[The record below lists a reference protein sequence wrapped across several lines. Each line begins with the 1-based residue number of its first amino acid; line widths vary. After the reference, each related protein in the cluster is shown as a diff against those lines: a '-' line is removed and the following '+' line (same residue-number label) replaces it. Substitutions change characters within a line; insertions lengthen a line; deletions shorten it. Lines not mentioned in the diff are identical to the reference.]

1 MKTIISKKMILFI
14 YLRVKAR
21 EQGGGAKEEGEAD
34 SSQSREPDV
43 GSEPKA
49 DAEPR
54 SHPSACE

>member
-1 MKTIISKKMILFI
+1 MILFI

-54 SHPSACE
+54 SHPSACEW